1 VTNPVLAEV
10 TRGGLVESFHTGA
23 VIAVD
28 AGGTTRFALGD
39 VDRPIFPRSAY
50 KPLQTLALVETGAAD
65 AFTLDPSDIAL
76 ACASH
81 NGEDLHHDR
90 VEAWLGE
97 LGLTTDALACG
108 IDTPME
114 PEHKAA
120 FHRAQRTPD
129 RAFHNCSGKHT
140 GMLTLCQHAGH
151 THDNYQ
157 HYEHAS
163 QQHWINLMGEMCGID
178 AGRCDWDYD
187 GCGLPALAMPLR
199 DLARGFARLA
209 NPAAL
214 TGARAD
220 AATRIHAACTA
231 HPMMVAGSGRACT
244 RVMETLGDI
253 ALAKTGAEGVFA
265 GSVPSLGLGF
275 ALKIDDGARRASE
288 VALSAVLDALGLLSD
303 AQRTALAPTL
313 TPDVVNSR
321 GQTVGTLRAPGE
333 LVASL
338 RTGGA
343 RT

>member
-1 VTNPVLAEV
+1 
-10 TRGGLVESFHTGA
+10 
-23 VIAVD
+23 
-28 AGGTTRFALGD
+28 
-39 VDRPIFPRSAY
+39 
-50 KPLQTLALVETGAAD
+50 
-65 AFTLDPSDIAL
+65 
-76 ACASH
+76 
-81 NGEDLHHDR
+81 
-90 VEAWLGE
+90 
-97 LGLTTDALACG
+97 
-108 IDTPME
+108 
-114 PEHKAA
+114 
-120 FHRAQRTPD
+120 
-129 RAFHNCSGKHT
+129 
-140 GMLTLCQHAGH
+140 
-151 THDNYQ
+151 
-157 HYEHAS
+157 
-163 QQHWINLMGEMCGID
+163 MGEMCGID

-343 RT
+343 RTWSIAHGRRLALPLAMAVAAGDATALVLSLFGLGALNPKGITFFLAFMPQFVDPSQPAAPQLALLGTTFVVLAAFNAAAYALLAAHARRWIDSPARRRPLALGGGGLLCGAGLWTLLAR

>member
-1 VTNPVLAEV
+1 MSNPVLAEV

-23 VIAVD
+23 LIAVD
-28 AGGTTRFALGD
+28 AGGAVRCALGD
-39 VDRPIFPRSAY
+39 VDRPVFPRSAY
-50 KPLQTLALVETGAAD
+50 KPLQTLALVESGAAD
-65 AFTLDPSDIAL
+65 AFDLDASDIAL

-90 VEAWLGE
+90 VTAWLGE
-97 LGLTTDALACG
+97 IGLSPDALACG
-108 IDTPME
+108 VDTPME

-129 RAFHNCSGKHT
+129 RAYHNCSGKHA
-140 GMLTLCQHAGH
+140 GMLTLCRHCGH
-151 THDNYQ
+151 SPDDYQ
-157 HYEHAS
+157 DYNHAS
-163 QQHWINLMGEMCGID
+163 QQAWINTVGEMCGID

-209 NPAAL
+209 NPAGLSA
-214 TGARAD
+214 ARAD

-231 HPMMVAGSGRACT
+231 HPMMVAGTGRACT

-253 ALAKTGAEGVFA
+253 ALTKTGAEGVFA

-275 ALKIDDGARRASE
+275 ALKADDGARRASE

-303 AQRTALAPTL
+303 AQRAELSPTL
-313 TPDVVNSR
+313 TPNVVNSR
-321 GQTVGTLRAPGE
+321 EQTVGTLRVPDG
-333 LVASL
+333 LVAQL
-338 RTGGA
+338 RAGGDA
-343 RT
+343 